1 MVPLNDREFV
11 ADLIQKMDA
20 DVLLVSRNYLGSIN
34 HSILTSMAARTYG
47 LKLCGWLFNDRYMD
61 YEEEL
66 VQWSRLPRIG
76 SIPFEAEI
84 SKEFVKK
91 HAAIL
96 EPVLRTIL

>member
-1 MVPLNDREFV
+1 
-11 ADLIQKMDA
+11 
-20 DVLLVSRNYLGSIN
+20 
-34 HSILTSMAARTYG
+34 
-47 LKLCGWLFNDRYMD
+47 MD